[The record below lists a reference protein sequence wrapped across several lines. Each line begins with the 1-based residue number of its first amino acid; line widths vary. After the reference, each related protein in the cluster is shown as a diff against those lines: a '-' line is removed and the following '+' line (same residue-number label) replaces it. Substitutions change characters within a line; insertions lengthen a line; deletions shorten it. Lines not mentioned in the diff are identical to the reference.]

1 MCNVTHPCLITCG
14 SSPSSELS
22 SPFRILLLP
31 GEGGIQTFGGGA
43 ERRQG
48 CQGLAGE
55 GRSIRKLVGRTVA
68 GDSHQQER
76 DSARAEVERVQGV
89 AARQKGEATR
99 EKMALEKEIN
109 GLLAERDDLKA
120 RTQVAET
127 NEAGRKCGAKHD
139 VESAP
144 ARSVRPTS

>member
-1 MCNVTHPCLITCG
+1 M
-14 SSPSSELS
+14 
-22 SPFRILLLP
+22 
-31 GEGGIQTFGGGA
+31 
-43 ERRQG
+43 
-48 CQGLAGE
+48 
-55 GRSIRKLVGRTVA
+55 
-68 GDSHQQER
+68 
-76 DSARAEVERVQGV
+76 

-109 GLLAERDDLKA
+109 GLRAERDDLKA